1 MKDSNVNTLPQVDA
15 DVNSPQPVEVKV
27 PDFLCIMAQ
36 MVGKVVGCHLIYSTH
51 YDCEDFKSYP
61 AWQKM
66 AEKEAQR

>member
-1 MKDSNVNTLPQVDA
+1 MDNSITNTLPQIDNN
-15 DVNSPQPVEVKV
+15 VNSPQPVEVKV

-36 MVGKVVGCHLIYSTH
+36 MVGKVIGCHLMYSAH
-51 YDCEDFKSYP
+51 YDCEDFKSCP

>member
-1 MKDSNVNTLPQVDA
+1 MKDSITITLPQIDTN
-15 DVNSPQPVEVKV
+15 VNSPQPVEVKV

-36 MVGKVVGCHLIYSTH
+36 MVGKVIGCYLIHTSH
-51 YDCEDFKSYP
+51 DDCADFRSCP